1 MINKIE
7 LIGILVCVGVMSLSL
22 MLLKTNAT
30 TKSLSQVTATNQLA
44 SVVTVDEKTKSVG
57 KDVSELEQELKSAF
71 NSQGNI
77 IKMVSDDIV
86 IGQGKEVVTGDT
98 VTVHYVGTLQSGE
111 QFDNSKTRGE
121 AFTFTVGEGRVI
133 KGWDEGVLGMKKGG
147 QRVLIIPADMAY
159 GANAVGPIPANSTL
173 IFSIELLEIK

>member
-7 LIGILVCVGVMSLSL
+7 LIGILVCVGVMALSL

-30 TKSLSQVTATNQLA
+30 AKSLSQVTSANQLA
-44 SVVTVDEKTKSVG
+44 SVVAVEEKSAGSK
-57 KDVSELEQELKSAF
+57 KDAGDLEQELKSAF
-71 NSQGNI
+71 NSKGDI

-86 IGQGKEVVTGDT
+86 VGQGKEVASGDA

-121 AFTFTVGEGRVI
+121 AFTFTVGEGKVI
-133 KGWDEGVLGMKKGG
+133 RGWDEGVLGMKKGG
-147 QRVLIIPADMAY
+147 QRVLIIPANMAY
-159 GANAVGPIPANSTL
+159 GSNAVGPIPANSTL